1 MTGTGEALV
10 NGQSSCKI
18 AKSCWDQ
25 TVGAFSFLG
34 IAIDWV
40 KGRSSQGY
48 EHTGRAQCTVRPWWT
63 HNAHEWVMLL
73 WSSGLKI
80 EAWEAEGS
88 TRSTW
93 KVFII
98 VFRSGSS
105 GFSSGLGYLLYLVPG
120 GNQFIAVKI
129 SPGIFVWYCGK
140 DISSGCALI
149 VYRRGRRCQAYR
161 GLNEVTVKDA
171 YPLPRI
177 DDSLDALNGGKWFH
191 TMDLMSGY
199 WQVQMA
205 SQDQEKTAF
214 STSLGLFEFNV
225 MPFGLVGAPATFER
239 LMEYVL
245 RGLQWEECLVYMDD
259 IIITGSSVDQS
270 LERLSHVFQRL
281 LEANLKLKPPKCSL
295 FRREVKFL
303 GHIVCGAGIRTDP
316 AKIEAVQEWPVPIS
330 AKQIRSFLGLCS
342 YYRRFIHGFADL
354 ARPLHK
360 LTEKST
366 PFQWT
371 DECQLSFQ
379 RLKAALTSAPVLAY
393 PRPEGQFTLDTDASG
408 EAIGAVLSQS
418 QDEELKVIGYFSKAM
433 TKAERDYCIT
443 RKELLAVVMAVKHFH
458 PYLYGRTTILR
469 TDNAAVSWMRSLKMP
484 SGQVARWLEVIGT
497 YDLQVTHRPGRVH
510 NNADALSRRPC
521 MVCSRQQELSRQYQ
535 LDQEDTSL
543 FQNSDQSQE
552 ESAEVIEDTTTEAPR
567 QDTHLAATTRQQSL
581 PGQGSLRINQG
592 WLDGWDVEHLRL
604 SQLSDEAIG
613 PILLLKEADAT
624 KPAWPEVSHLS
635 SASKALWSTWD
646 KLEVKDGLLF
656 KTGYNPKTRRA
667 NWQLLVPS
675 AKRKEVFTHLHEHN
689 TGGHLGVQRTL
700 EKIKLGFYW
709 PTMRRTIEDLCKK
722 CDKCA
727 ARKPP
732 LRKSRAPLQQ
742 YLVGEPLERIA
753 VDILGPLPIT
763 KRGNRFVLVIG
774 DYFTKFA
781 EAVALP
787 DQEAETVARAV
798 VEEFICRY
806 GAARQLHSDR
816 GSNFESSLFQHVC
829 KLLNI
834 DKTRTTPR
842 HPQSDGMVER
852 FNRTLATMLTMY
864 CESKQNTWDE
874 HLPYVMLAYRSS
886 VHDSTG
892 FSPNMMMLG
901 REVELPLQVVV
912 GMPHQDQEQTPVEYV
927 NDLQERLQGAHEEA
941 RKHLRR
947 SAQHQKRTYEH
958 KLAAQHQY
966 HCGQAVWYYNSSIRK
981 GRCRKL
987 MSLWKGPYI
996 VVGQLNDVTY
1006 LLQQGPRAASFSAH
1020 VDQMKPYRGD
1030 APPRWYRGVVRTW
1043 VCCFISF

>member
-1 MTGTGEALV
+1 MSILGGLNV
-10 NGQSSCKI
+10 QSGHDELITLMSESCF
-18 AKSCWDQ
+18 CDQ
-25 TVGAFSFLG
+25 VDWKLKLGKQKAVPDQHERFL
-34 IAIDWV
+34 
-40 KGRSSQGY
+40 S
-48 EHTGRAQCTVRPWWT
+48 
-63 HNAHEWVMLL
+63 L
-73 WSSGLKI
+73 
-80 EAWEAEGS
+80 
-88 TRSTW
+88 
-93 KVFII
+93 F
-98 VFRSGSS
+98 
-105 GFSSGLGYLLYLVPG
+105 SGLGLRVFLQAWAIYFISK
-120 GNQFIAVKI
+120 QFMTVKS

-149 VYRRGRRCQAYR
+149 VYRRGWRCQVYR

-177 DDSLDALNGGKWFH
+177 HDSLDALNGGKWFH

-205 SQDQEKTAF
+205 SQDQKKTAF

-225 MPFGLVGAPATFER
+225 MPFGLVGTPATFER

-259 IIITGSSVDQS
+259 IIITGPSVDQS

-281 LEANLKLKPPKCSL
+281 LEANLKLQPPKCSL

-316 AKIEAVQEWPVPIS
+316 AKIEAVQEWPVPVS

-342 YYRRFIHGFADL
+342 YYRRFIHGFADI

-371 DECQLSFQ
+371 DECQVSFR

-443 RKELLAVVMAVKHFH
+443 RKEL
-458 PYLYGRTTILR
+458 
-469 TDNAAVSWMRSLKMP
+469 
-484 SGQVARWLEVIGT
+484 
-497 YDLQVTHRPGRVH
+497 
-510 NNADALSRRPC
+510 
-521 MVCSRQQELSRQYQ
+521 
-535 LDQEDTSL
+535 
-543 FQNSDQSQE
+543 
-552 ESAEVIEDTTTEAPR
+552 
-567 QDTHLAATTRQQSL
+567 
-581 PGQGSLRINQG
+581 G

-604 SQLSDEAIG
+604 SQVSGEAIG

-635 SASKALWSTWD
+635 SASKALWATWD
-646 KLEVKDGLLF
+646 KLAVKDGLLF
-656 KTGYNPKTRRA
+656 KTGYNPKTRRT

-689 TGGHLGVQRTL
+689 TGGHLGVERTL

-742 YLVGEPLERIA
+742 YLVGEPLEQIT

-834 DKTRTTPR
+834 DKSRTTPR
-842 HPQSDGMVER
+842 HPQNDGMVER
-852 FNRTLATMLTMY
+852 FNRTLDTMLTMY

-874 HLPYVMLAYRSS
+874 HLPYVMLAYWSS

-912 GMPHQDQEQTPVEYV
+912 GMPHEDQEQTPVEYV
-927 NDLQERLQGAHEEA
+927 NNLQERLQGSHEEA

-966 HCGQAVWYYNSSIRK
+966 HCGQAVWYYNSSVRK

-987 MSLWKGPYI
+987 MSLRKGPYI

-1006 LLQQGPRAASFSAH
+1006 LLQQGPRAARFSAH